1 MLQSAVQKLKTV
13 FDEFEM
19 DLQRTRERV
28 LVDQGLLWHIRPHEG
43 YTVTT
48 ATDMGYRIGIQLI
61 NRREE
66 PAIEISITD
75 DRSSKD
81 RFNAC
86 PFGC

>member
-1 MLQSAVQKLKTV
+1 MLQNAVQKLKTV

-19 DLQRTRERV
+19 DLQKTRERV
-28 LVDQGLLWHIRPHEG
+28 LVDQSLLWHIRPHEG

-48 ATDMGYRIGIQLI
+48 ATDIGYRIGIQLK

-66 PAIEISITD
+66 RAIEISITD

-81 RFNAC
+81 RLNAC
-86 PFGC
+86 LLRC

>member
-19 DLQRTRERV
+19 DLQKTRERV
-28 LVDQGLLWHIRPHEG
+28 LADQGLLWHIRPHEG
-43 YTVTT
+43 YIVTT
-48 ATDMGYRIGIQLI
+48 ATDMGYRIGIQLK

-66 PAIEISITD
+66 PAIETSIMD

-81 RFNAC
+81 RLNAYLL
-86 PFGC
+86 GC